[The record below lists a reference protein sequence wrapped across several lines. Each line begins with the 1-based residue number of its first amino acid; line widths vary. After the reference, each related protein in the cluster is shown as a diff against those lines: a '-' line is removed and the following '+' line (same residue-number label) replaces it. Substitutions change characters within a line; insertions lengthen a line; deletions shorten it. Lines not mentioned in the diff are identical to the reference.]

1 LGFLSVS
8 DTLRKGAA
16 ETIARLK
23 DLGMNNMV
31 ILSGDHGISVEKTGQ
46 QTGISSFW
54 HDLKP
59 AQKLE
64 RIQAMRDGG
73 ARVIFVGDGINDAPA
88 LAAADTGIAM
98 GIMGTEVA
106 LETAD
111 IALMGDDISKLPFL
125 IRLSRRMMGTIRI
138 NISFALVF
146 NLLAVVA
153 SAWGLVS
160 PIMGAV
166 VHNVGSVLV
175 VLSSA
180 SLGFLGD
187 HPPESPLN
195 PPVVPQTQNQ
205 PQ

>member
-1 LGFLSVS
+1 
-8 DTLRKGAA
+8 
-16 ETIARLK
+16 
-23 DLGMNNMV
+23 
-31 ILSGDHGISVEKTGQ
+31 
-46 QTGISSFW
+46 
-54 HDLKP
+54 
-59 AQKLE
+59 
-64 RIQAMRDGG
+64 
-73 ARVIFVGDGINDAPA
+73 
-88 LAAADTGIAM
+88 
-98 GIMGTEVA
+98 MGTEVA